1 MSIIMLDTFNYAM
14 DTITGQFAEV
24 RGHALN
30 RLGDKAGAAAAGSS
44 DSFALTWG
52 GAAPMPEVDDT
63 RFMPAPMAFLNGLPP
78 DVRKTIGLLKSDG
91 GEADHTKACPLYWT
105 AAAKRVTDRLDK
117 LLTFVGGN
125 AKTHFGAMFSKCSF
139 EMEYGERITV
149 RKGSQ
154 FSVGARGHLTVHTD
168 GNEFVNIGEVYDEN
182 ANTTKPANAKKKKKT
197 TTDGQEQEPPQAA
210 TKKQKVDAAKPGG
223 AVPGSVLA
231 AAPAPAGGGAKAG
244 GVTFGKTSIAPGK
257 VVKFGVRPNTP
268 LARPVGPTYEEYV
281 GLEKVIYDFGLCTG
295 TTQGKVKIANEA
307 ERKEEDG
314 TRYRYVRYD
323 SSGGHSSDLWA
334 PPNGWAD
341 SLQKNTMVCR
351 KDLFSQLA
359 RFDTK
364 FPEGLIG
371 ECQGQKGVLVTEP
384 LTCKAATF
392 DPESVKCGSG
402 AHAFDNTFWQ
412 GRKVEHGYSALVLA
426 GSAPTTVPDKLEPW
440 CKGDKKLTAEQW
452 AAMAAAVPEFIKH
465 YKGEAPGSAADFK
478 DMAAK

>member
-223 AVPGSVLA
+223 ADPGSVLA

-341 SLQKNTMVCR
+341 SLQKNTKR
-351 KDLFSQLA
+351 RDAGRPSTTPSS
-359 RFDTK
+359 RGSS
-364 FPEGLIG
+364 P
-371 ECQGQKGVLVTEP
+371 P
-384 LTCKAATF
+384 LTLGLAAAPRRSARSTRTAS
-392 DPESVKCGSG
+392 PRRPSCWKRTRSG
-402 AHAFDNTFWQ
+402 
-412 GRKVEHGYSALVLA
+412 
-426 GSAPTTVPDKLEPW
+426 GSASRGWSSYTASSTTPW
-440 CKGDKKLTAEQW
+440 PPPSWG
-452 AAMAAAVPEFIKH
+452 
-465 YKGEAPGSAADFK
+465 GSASRPSPAPTARHATACQSK
-478 DMAAK
+478 ACSLTRSAPS